1 MSEEYTFELTPDYE
15 MFYSDSSSF
24 GVYKFNTK
32 SELPHLTGNPDLFDH
47 TITYSGVLS
56 GRMQKLYLGDTYNVV
71 AKPVYNKKYSNWQ
84 YEPISIQAA
93 IPKSEEQ
100 QRAFLRSILTEKQTD
115 TLMASYP
122 NIVEDIMDGKD
133 NVDLSKLNGI
143 GETTYGIIKKK
154 IIDNYVISDILAML
168 QPLGVTIRTIKS
180 LEKWEANPVLLKK
193 QLMHNPYILTKIRG
207 FGFKKVDTLALKINP
222 ESKCSKERLEAYIV
236 YYLQEVG
243 ETYGHTWVTM
253 DTLKSN
259 VRDNVI
265 ECIDLF
271 DKYIDDD
278 QVKENPL
285 LEIGEGNKIGLKR
298 YYNVEE
304 YVFNKVTEMK
314 NIEPI
319 AVTEDNIIDGLKEA
333 EDKQGFELTK
343 EQKEVVINSFKN
355 NITIISGK
363 AGCVDCDTEFFNGTE
378 WKKISE
384 YKDGEKVLQYNE
396 DGTAELVYPINY
408 IKQKSD
414 YLWHFS
420 TKYGLDQCLSDKH
433 NCYWVSQ
440 KGKIYLTPFKEI
452 KEKQERDGKGF
463 DGRFLTAF
471 RYSGKGIELT
481 NDQIRLMIAVFA
493 DGSFYYETWSDETYT
508 RARFHIKK
516 DRKKER
522 LIELAK
528 KCGYEYSTSPSV
540 ADGYLDIYI
549 RVPFRCKHFPSEWYN
564 CTQEQLKII
573 ADEVV
578 HWDCNYNKK
587 NQFSTTCK
595 EDADF
600 IQFVFSSIG
609 IRATITEQD
618 RRGKKHFTDGKE
630 YERKTIDYVVSWT
643 NRTLV
648 GMCADSRPDHS
659 KTQIQQYKTKDGYEY
674 CFTVPS
680 HLLVLRRNKKIFI
693 TGNCGK
699 TASIRSILTI
709 YSKAGYQ
716 IGCCALSAKAAMVI
730 RESTGFPATTIHRM
744 LGCQGANKFKYNKD
758 NPLPFNVLFID
769 EGSMISADIFYLIF
783 QAIKSQTKLIICGD
797 NGQLPPIGYGNIF
810 NDLLGMGEYLNCYE
824 LTKVMRQAADSGI
837 TSDANVIRSGNNPID
852 KPELKIVTGKLKDMT
867 YMFRD
872 DRDVLNKLAIKAY
885 MGAIKT
891 YGVDDVLIG
900 VPRKKDC
907 VNSTG
912 RINEAIQ
919 ELLLPDETRMIT
931 YGTRRYKLGAKV
943 IQKVNNYEKNVFNGD
958 VGYITDISV
967 IMRDGQK
974 LNTFTVEYKSGE
986 DTKTIEYEQ
995 GEIDQIDLAYAMTI
1009 HSLQGSGYKAVIIVI
1024 DNTHFALLDN
1034 CLLYTA
1040 ITRAKK
1046 KCLLLAEPYAFK
1058 KCISEN
1064 KTAKRQTWFENFIPF

>member
-32 SELPHLTGNPDLFDH
+32 SELPHLTGNPDLFDR

-93 IPKSEEQ
+93 VPKSEEQ

-133 NVDLSKLNGI
+133 DIDFSKLNGI

-193 QLMHNPYILTKIRG
+193 QLIQNPYILTKIRG

-243 ETYGHTWVTM
+243 ESYGHTWVTI

-304 YVFNKVTEMK
+304 YIFNKVTDMK
-314 NIEPI
+314 DIEPI
-319 AVTEDNIIDGLKEA
+319 AITEDNINDGLKEA
-333 EDKQGFELTK
+333 EDKQGFELTE
-343 EQKEVVINSFKN
+343 EQRDAVINSFKN

-363 AGCVDCDTEFFNGTE
+363 AGT
-378 WKKISE
+378 
-384 YKDGEKVLQYNE
+384 
-396 DGTAELVYPINY
+396 
-408 IKQKSD
+408 
-414 YLWHFS
+414 
-420 TKYGLDQCLSDKH
+420 
-433 NCYWVSQ
+433 
-440 KGKIYLTPFKEI
+440 
-452 KEKQERDGKGF
+452 
-463 DGRFLTAF
+463 
-471 RYSGKGIELT
+471 
-481 NDQIRLMIAVFA
+481 
-493 DGSFYYETWSDETYT
+493 
-508 RARFHIKK
+508 
-516 DRKKER
+516 
-522 LIELAK
+522 
-528 KCGYEYSTSPSV
+528 
-540 ADGYLDIYI
+540 
-549 RVPFRCKHFPSEWYN
+549 
-564 CTQEQLKII
+564 
-573 ADEVV
+573 
-578 HWDCNYNKK
+578 
-587 NQFSTTCK
+587 
-595 EDADF
+595 
-600 IQFVFSSIG
+600 
-609 IRATITEQD
+609 
-618 RRGKKHFTDGKE
+618 
-630 YERKTIDYVVSWT
+630 
-643 NRTLV
+643 
-648 GMCADSRPDHS
+648 
-659 KTQIQQYKTKDGYEY
+659 
-674 CFTVPS
+674 
-680 HLLVLRRNKKIFI
+680 
-693 TGNCGK
+693 GK
-699 TASIRSILTI
+699 TSVVRSILTI
-709 YSKAGYQ
+709 YSKANYQ

-783 QAIKSQTKLIICGD
+783 QAIKPQTKLIICGD

-810 NDLLGMGEYLNCYE
+810 NDLLDMREYLNSYE

-837 TSDANVIRSGNNPID
+837 TSDANVIRAGSNPID

-872 DRDVLNKLAIKAY
+872 DREVLNKLAIKAY

-891 YGVDDVLIG
+891 YGVDDTLIG

-907 VNSTG
+907 INSTG

-958 VGYITDISV
+958 VGYITDISTT
-967 IMRDGQK
+967 MRDGQK

>member
-47 TITYSGVLS
+47 TVTYSGVLS

-115 TLMASYP
+115 TLMAVYP

-133 NVDLSKLNGI
+133 DVDLSKLNGI

-193 QLMHNPYILTKIRG
+193 QLMQNPYILTKIRG

-222 ESKCSKERLEAYIV
+222 KSKCSKERLEAYIV

-243 ETYGHTWVTM
+243 ESYGHTWVTM

-285 LEIGEGNKIGLKR
+285 LEVGEGNKIGLKR

-304 YVFNKVTEMK
+304 YIFNKVTEMK

-319 AVTEDNIIDGLKEA
+319 GVTEDNINDGLKEA
-333 EDKQGFELTK
+333 EDKQGFELTE
-343 EQKEVVINSFKN
+343 EQRDVVIKSFQN
-355 NITIISGK
+355 NVSIISGK
-363 AGCVDCDTEFFNGTE
+363 SGT
-378 WKKISE
+378 
-384 YKDGEKVLQYNE
+384 
-396 DGTAELVYPINY
+396 
-408 IKQKSD
+408 
-414 YLWHFS
+414 
-420 TKYGLDQCLSDKH
+420 
-433 NCYWVSQ
+433 
-440 KGKIYLTPFKEI
+440 
-452 KEKQERDGKGF
+452 
-463 DGRFLTAF
+463 
-471 RYSGKGIELT
+471 
-481 NDQIRLMIAVFA
+481 
-493 DGSFYYETWSDETYT
+493 
-508 RARFHIKK
+508 
-516 DRKKER
+516 
-522 LIELAK
+522 
-528 KCGYEYSTSPSV
+528 
-540 ADGYLDIYI
+540 
-549 RVPFRCKHFPSEWYN
+549 
-564 CTQEQLKII
+564 
-573 ADEVV
+573 
-578 HWDCNYNKK
+578 
-587 NQFSTTCK
+587 
-595 EDADF
+595 
-600 IQFVFSSIG
+600 
-609 IRATITEQD
+609 
-618 RRGKKHFTDGKE
+618 
-630 YERKTIDYVVSWT
+630 
-643 NRTLV
+643 
-648 GMCADSRPDHS
+648 
-659 KTQIQQYKTKDGYEY
+659 
-674 CFTVPS
+674 
-680 HLLVLRRNKKIFI
+680 
-693 TGNCGK
+693 GK
-699 TASIRSILTI
+699 TSSIRSILTI
-709 YSKAGYQ
+709 YAKAGYQ

-730 RESTGFPATTIHRM
+730 RESTGFLATTIHRM

-783 QAIKSQTKLIICGD
+783 QAIKPQTKLIICGD

-810 NDLLGMGEYLNCYE
+810 NDLLDMREYLNGYE

-837 TSDANVIRSGNNPID
+837 TSDANVIRSGSNPIN

-891 YGVDDVLIG
+891 YGVDDTLIG

-919 ELLLPDETRMIT
+919 ELLLPNETRMIT

-958 VGYITDISV
+958 VGYITDISTA
-967 IMRDGQK
+967 MRDGQK

>member
-47 TITYSGVLS
+47 TVTYSGILS

-93 IPKSEEQ
+93 VPKSEEQ
-100 QRAFLRSILTEKQTD
+100 QRAFLRSILTEKQTN
-115 TLMASYP
+115 TLMTSYP

-133 NVDLSKLNGI
+133 DVDLSKLNGI

-193 QLMHNPYILTKIRG
+193 QLIQNPYILTKIRG

-243 ETYGHTWVTM
+243 ETYGHTWVTI

-265 ECIDLF
+265 ECVDLF

-285 LEIGEGNKIGLKR
+285 LEVGEGNKIGLKR

-304 YVFNKVTEMK
+304 YIFNKVTEMK

-319 AVTEDNIIDGLKEA
+319 AVTEDNINDGLKEA
-333 EDKQGFELTK
+333 EDKQGFELTE
-343 EQKEVVINSFKN
+343 EQRDVVINALKN
-355 NITIISGK
+355 NVTIISGK
-363 AGCVDCDTEFFNGTE
+363 AG
-378 WKKISE
+378 
-384 YKDGEKVLQYNE
+384 
-396 DGTAELVYPINY
+396 
-408 IKQKSD
+408 
-414 YLWHFS
+414 
-420 TKYGLDQCLSDKH
+420 
-433 NCYWVSQ
+433 
-440 KGKIYLTPFKEI
+440 
-452 KEKQERDGKGF
+452 
-463 DGRFLTAF
+463 
-471 RYSGKGIELT
+471 SGK
-481 NDQIRLMIAVFA
+481 
-493 DGSFYYETWSDETYT
+493 S
-508 RARFHIKK
+508 
-516 DRKKER
+516 
-522 LIELAK
+522 
-528 KCGYEYSTSPSV
+528 STV
-540 ADGYLDIYI
+540 
-549 RVPFRCKHFPSEWYN
+549 
-564 CTQEQLKII
+564 
-573 ADEVV
+573 
-578 HWDCNYNKK
+578 
-587 NQFSTTCK
+587 
-595 EDADF
+595 
-600 IQFVFSSIG
+600 
-609 IRATITEQD
+609 
-618 RRGKKHFTDGKE
+618 
-630 YERKTIDYVVSWT
+630 
-643 NRTLV
+643 
-648 GMCADSRPDHS
+648 
-659 KTQIQQYKTKDGYEY
+659 
-674 CFTVPS
+674 
-680 HLLVLRRNKKIFI
+680 
-693 TGNCGK
+693 
-699 TASIRSILTI
+699 RSILTI

-730 RESTGFPATTIHRM
+730 RESTGFSATTIHRM

-810 NDLLGMGEYLNCYE
+810 NDLLDMREYLNSYE

-837 TSDANVIRSGNNPID
+837 TSDANVIRSGSNPIN

-891 YGVDDVLIG
+891 YGIDDVLIG

-907 VNSTG
+907 INSTG

-919 ELLLPDETRMIT
+919 ELLLPDETRTIV

-958 VGYITDISV
+958 IGYITDVSTTI
-967 IMRDGQK
+967 RDGQK
-974 LNTFTVEYKSGE
+974 MNTFTVEYKSGE
-986 DTKTIEYEQ
+986 GTKTIEYEQ
-995 GEIDQIDLAYAMTI
+995 GEVDQIDLAYAMTI

>member
-1 MSEEYTFELTPDYE
+1 
-15 MFYSDSSSF
+15 MF
-24 GVYKFNTK
+24 
-32 SELPHLTGNPDLFDH
+32 
-47 TITYSGVLS
+47 
-56 GRMQKLYLGDTYNVV
+56 
-71 AKPVYNKKYSNWQ
+71 
-84 YEPISIQAA
+84 
-93 IPKSEEQ
+93 
-100 QRAFLRSILTEKQTD
+100 
-115 TLMASYP
+115 
-122 NIVEDIMDGKD
+122 
-133 NVDLSKLNGI
+133 
-143 GETTYGIIKKK
+143 II
-154 IIDNYVISDILAML
+154 
-168 QPLGVTIRTIKS
+168 
-180 LEKWEANPVLLKK
+180 
-193 QLMHNPYILTKIRG
+193 
-207 FGFKKVDTLALKINP
+207 F
-222 ESKCSKERLEAYIV
+222 
-236 YYLQEVG
+236 
-243 ETYGHTWVTM
+243 

-304 YVFNKVTEMK
+304 YIFNKVTDMK
-314 NIEPI
+314 GVEPI
-319 AVTEDNIIDGLKEA
+319 AVTEDNINDGLKEA
-333 EDKQGFELTK
+333 EDKQGFSLTD
-343 EQKEVVINSFKN
+343 EQKDAVINSFKN

-363 AGCVDCDTEFFNGTE
+363 AGT
-378 WKKISE
+378 
-384 YKDGEKVLQYNE
+384 
-396 DGTAELVYPINY
+396 
-408 IKQKSD
+408 
-414 YLWHFS
+414 
-420 TKYGLDQCLSDKH
+420 
-433 NCYWVSQ
+433 
-440 KGKIYLTPFKEI
+440 
-452 KEKQERDGKGF
+452 
-463 DGRFLTAF
+463 
-471 RYSGKGIELT
+471 
-481 NDQIRLMIAVFA
+481 
-493 DGSFYYETWSDETYT
+493 
-508 RARFHIKK
+508 
-516 DRKKER
+516 
-522 LIELAK
+522 
-528 KCGYEYSTSPSV
+528 
-540 ADGYLDIYI
+540 
-549 RVPFRCKHFPSEWYN
+549 
-564 CTQEQLKII
+564 
-573 ADEVV
+573 
-578 HWDCNYNKK
+578 
-587 NQFSTTCK
+587 
-595 EDADF
+595 
-600 IQFVFSSIG
+600 
-609 IRATITEQD
+609 
-618 RRGKKHFTDGKE
+618 
-630 YERKTIDYVVSWT
+630 
-643 NRTLV
+643 
-648 GMCADSRPDHS
+648 
-659 KTQIQQYKTKDGYEY
+659 
-674 CFTVPS
+674 
-680 HLLVLRRNKKIFI
+680 
-693 TGNCGK
+693 GK
-699 TASIRSILTI
+699 TSVVRSILTI
-709 YSKAGYQ
+709 YSKANYQ

-837 TSDANVIRSGNNPID
+837 TSDANVIRSGNNPIN

-891 YGVDDVLIG
+891 YGVDDTLIG

-919 ELLLPDETRMIT
+919 ELLLPNETRMIT

-967 IMRDGQK
+967 TMRDSQK

-986 DTKTIEYEQ
+986 DIKTIEYEQ

>member
-47 TITYSGVLS
+47 TVTYSGVLS

-93 IPKSEEQ
+93 VPKSEEQ

-115 TLMASYP
+115 TLMAAYP

-133 NVDLSKLNGI
+133 DVDLSKLNGI

-193 QLMHNPYILTKIRG
+193 QLIQNPYILTKIRG

-298 YYNVEE
+298 YYNVEQ
-304 YVFNKVTEMK
+304 YIFNKVTEMK

-319 AVTEDNIIDGLKEA
+319 AVTEDNINDGLKEA
-333 EDKQGFELTK
+333 EDKQGFELTE
-343 EQKEVVINSFKN
+343 EQREVVINSFKN

-363 AGCVDCDTEFFNGTE
+363 AG
-378 WKKISE
+378 
-384 YKDGEKVLQYNE
+384 
-396 DGTAELVYPINY
+396 
-408 IKQKSD
+408 
-414 YLWHFS
+414 
-420 TKYGLDQCLSDKH
+420 
-433 NCYWVSQ
+433 
-440 KGKIYLTPFKEI
+440 
-452 KEKQERDGKGF
+452 
-463 DGRFLTAF
+463 
-471 RYSGKGIELT
+471 
-481 NDQIRLMIAVFA
+481 
-493 DGSFYYETWSDETYT
+493 
-508 RARFHIKK
+508 
-516 DRKKER
+516 
-522 LIELAK
+522 
-528 KCGYEYSTSPSV
+528 
-540 ADGYLDIYI
+540 
-549 RVPFRCKHFPSEWYN
+549 
-564 CTQEQLKII
+564 
-573 ADEVV
+573 
-578 HWDCNYNKK
+578 
-587 NQFSTTCK
+587 
-595 EDADF
+595 
-600 IQFVFSSIG
+600 
-609 IRATITEQD
+609 
-618 RRGKKHFTDGKE
+618 
-630 YERKTIDYVVSWT
+630 
-643 NRTLV
+643 
-648 GMCADSRPDHS
+648 
-659 KTQIQQYKTKDGYEY
+659 
-674 CFTVPS
+674 
-680 HLLVLRRNKKIFI
+680 
-693 TGNCGK
+693 CGK

-837 TSDANVIRSGNNPID
+837 TSDANVIRSGNNPIG

-907 VNSTG
+907 INSTG

-967 IMRDGQK
+967 TMRDGQK

-995 GEIDQIDLAYAMTI
+995 GEVDQIDLAYAMTI

>member
-32 SELPHLTGNPDLFDH
+32 SELPHLTGNPDLFDR

-93 IPKSEEQ
+93 VPKSEEQ

-115 TLMASYP
+115 TLMSAYP

-180 LEKWEANPVLLKK
+180 LEKWESNPVLLKK
-193 QLMHNPYILTKIRG
+193 QLIQNPYILTRIKG
-207 FGFKKVDTLALKINP
+207 FGFKKVDVLALKINP
-222 ESKCSKERLEAYIV
+222 ESKCSNERLEAYIV

-243 ETYGHTWVTM
+243 ETYGHTWVTI

-304 YVFNKVTEMK
+304 YIFNKVTDMK

-319 AVTEDNIIDGLKEA
+319 AITENDINDGLKEA
-333 EDKQGFELTK
+333 EDKQGFSLTD
-343 EQKEVVINSFKN
+343 EQKDAVINSFKN

-363 AGCVDCDTEFFNGTE
+363 AGT
-378 WKKISE
+378 
-384 YKDGEKVLQYNE
+384 
-396 DGTAELVYPINY
+396 
-408 IKQKSD
+408 
-414 YLWHFS
+414 
-420 TKYGLDQCLSDKH
+420 
-433 NCYWVSQ
+433 
-440 KGKIYLTPFKEI
+440 
-452 KEKQERDGKGF
+452 
-463 DGRFLTAF
+463 
-471 RYSGKGIELT
+471 
-481 NDQIRLMIAVFA
+481 
-493 DGSFYYETWSDETYT
+493 
-508 RARFHIKK
+508 
-516 DRKKER
+516 
-522 LIELAK
+522 
-528 KCGYEYSTSPSV
+528 
-540 ADGYLDIYI
+540 
-549 RVPFRCKHFPSEWYN
+549 
-564 CTQEQLKII
+564 
-573 ADEVV
+573 
-578 HWDCNYNKK
+578 
-587 NQFSTTCK
+587 
-595 EDADF
+595 
-600 IQFVFSSIG
+600 
-609 IRATITEQD
+609 
-618 RRGKKHFTDGKE
+618 
-630 YERKTIDYVVSWT
+630 
-643 NRTLV
+643 
-648 GMCADSRPDHS
+648 
-659 KTQIQQYKTKDGYEY
+659 
-674 CFTVPS
+674 
-680 HLLVLRRNKKIFI
+680 
-693 TGNCGK
+693 GK
-699 TASIRSILTI
+699 TSVVRSILTI
-709 YSKAGYQ
+709 YSKANYQ
-716 IGCCALSAKAAMVI
+716 ISCCALSAKAAMVI
-730 RESTGFPATTIHRM
+730 RESTGFSATTIHRM

-810 NDLLGMGEYLNCYE
+810 NDLLGMGEYLNGYE

-891 YGVDDVLIG
+891 YGVDDTLIG

-958 VGYITDISV
+958 VGYITDISTT
-967 IMRDGQK
+967 MRDGQK

>member
-1 MSEEYTFELTPDYE
+1 MSEEYIFQIIPTFE
-15 MFYSDSSSF
+15 MFYSSDSSF
-24 GVYKFNTK
+24 GVYRFTTTT
-32 SELPHLTGNPDLFDH
+32 ELPHLERIEDIFTQKV
-47 TITYSGVLS
+47 TYNGVLS

-93 IPKSEEQ
+93 VPKSEEQ

-115 TLMASYP
+115 TLMAAYP

-133 NVDLSKLNGI
+133 DVDLSKLNGI

-193 QLMHNPYILTKIRG
+193 QLIQNPYILTKIRG

-243 ETYGHTWVTM
+243 ESYGHTWVTI

-285 LEIGEGNKIGLKR
+285 FEIGEGNKIGLKR

-304 YVFNKVTEMK
+304 YIFNKVTDMK
-314 NIEPI
+314 DVEPI
-319 AVTEDNIIDGLKEA
+319 TVTEDNINDGLKEA
-333 EDKQGFELTK
+333 EDKQGFELTE
-343 EQKEVVINSFKN
+343 EQRDAVINSFKN

-363 AGCVDCDTEFFNGTE
+363 AGT
-378 WKKISE
+378 
-384 YKDGEKVLQYNE
+384 
-396 DGTAELVYPINY
+396 
-408 IKQKSD
+408 
-414 YLWHFS
+414 
-420 TKYGLDQCLSDKH
+420 
-433 NCYWVSQ
+433 
-440 KGKIYLTPFKEI
+440 
-452 KEKQERDGKGF
+452 
-463 DGRFLTAF
+463 
-471 RYSGKGIELT
+471 
-481 NDQIRLMIAVFA
+481 
-493 DGSFYYETWSDETYT
+493 
-508 RARFHIKK
+508 
-516 DRKKER
+516 
-522 LIELAK
+522 
-528 KCGYEYSTSPSV
+528 
-540 ADGYLDIYI
+540 
-549 RVPFRCKHFPSEWYN
+549 
-564 CTQEQLKII
+564 
-573 ADEVV
+573 
-578 HWDCNYNKK
+578 
-587 NQFSTTCK
+587 
-595 EDADF
+595 
-600 IQFVFSSIG
+600 
-609 IRATITEQD
+609 
-618 RRGKKHFTDGKE
+618 
-630 YERKTIDYVVSWT
+630 
-643 NRTLV
+643 
-648 GMCADSRPDHS
+648 
-659 KTQIQQYKTKDGYEY
+659 
-674 CFTVPS
+674 
-680 HLLVLRRNKKIFI
+680 
-693 TGNCGK
+693 GK
-699 TASIRSILTI
+699 TSVVRSILTI
-709 YSKAGYQ
+709 YSKANYQ

-730 RESTGFPATTIHRM
+730 RESTGFSATTIHRM
-744 LGCQGANKFKYNKD
+744 LGCQGASKFKYNKD

-783 QAIKSQTKLIICGD
+783 QAIKPQTKLIICGD

-810 NDLLGMGEYLNCYE
+810 NDLLDMREYLNSYE

-967 IMRDGQK
+967 TMRDGQK

-1058 KCISEN
+1058 KCITTN
-1064 KTAKRQTWFENFIPF
+1064 KTATRQTWLSNFIPF

>member
-32 SELPHLTGNPDLFDH
+32 SELPHLTGNPDLFDR

-93 IPKSEEQ
+93 VPKSEEQ

-133 NVDLSKLNGI
+133 DINFSKLNGI

-193 QLMHNPYILTKIRG
+193 QLIQNPYILTKIRG

-243 ETYGHTWVTM
+243 ESYGHTWVTI

-304 YVFNKVTEMK
+304 YIFNKVTEMK
-314 NIEPI
+314 NIQPI
-319 AVTEDNIIDGLKEA
+319 DVTEDNINDGLKEA
-333 EDKQGFELTK
+333 EDKQGFELTE
-343 EQKEVVINSFKN
+343 EQRDVVINALKN
-355 NITIISGK
+355 NVTIISGK
-363 AGCVDCDTEFFNGTE
+363 AG
-378 WKKISE
+378 
-384 YKDGEKVLQYNE
+384 
-396 DGTAELVYPINY
+396 
-408 IKQKSD
+408 
-414 YLWHFS
+414 
-420 TKYGLDQCLSDKH
+420 
-433 NCYWVSQ
+433 
-440 KGKIYLTPFKEI
+440 
-452 KEKQERDGKGF
+452 
-463 DGRFLTAF
+463 
-471 RYSGKGIELT
+471 SGK
-481 NDQIRLMIAVFA
+481 
-493 DGSFYYETWSDETYT
+493 S
-508 RARFHIKK
+508 
-516 DRKKER
+516 
-522 LIELAK
+522 
-528 KCGYEYSTSPSV
+528 STV
-540 ADGYLDIYI
+540 
-549 RVPFRCKHFPSEWYN
+549 
-564 CTQEQLKII
+564 
-573 ADEVV
+573 
-578 HWDCNYNKK
+578 
-587 NQFSTTCK
+587 
-595 EDADF
+595 
-600 IQFVFSSIG
+600 
-609 IRATITEQD
+609 
-618 RRGKKHFTDGKE
+618 
-630 YERKTIDYVVSWT
+630 
-643 NRTLV
+643 
-648 GMCADSRPDHS
+648 
-659 KTQIQQYKTKDGYEY
+659 
-674 CFTVPS
+674 
-680 HLLVLRRNKKIFI
+680 
-693 TGNCGK
+693 
-699 TASIRSILTI
+699 RSILTI

-744 LGCQGANKFKYNKD
+744 LGCQGANKFKYSKD

-783 QAIKSQTKLIICGD
+783 QAIKPQTKLIICGD

-810 NDLLGMGEYLNCYE
+810 NDLLDMREYLNSYE

-837 TSDANVIRSGNNPID
+837 TSDANVIRAGSNPID

-872 DRDVLNKLAIKAY
+872 DREVLNKLAIKAY

-891 YGVDDVLIG
+891 YGVDDTLIG

-907 VNSTG
+907 INSTG

-958 VGYITDISV
+958 VGYITDISTT
-967 IMRDGQK
+967 MRDGQK

>member
-32 SELPHLTGNPDLFDH
+32 SELPHLTGNPDLFDR

-93 IPKSEEQ
+93 VPKSEEQ

-133 NVDLSKLNGI
+133 DIDFSKLNGI

-193 QLMHNPYILTKIRG
+193 QLIQNPYILTKIRG

-243 ETYGHTWVTM
+243 ESYGHTWVTI

-304 YVFNKVTEMK
+304 YIFNKVTEMK
-314 NIEPI
+314 NIQPI
-319 AVTEDNIIDGLKEA
+319 DVTEDNINDGLKEA
-333 EDKQGFELTK
+333 EDKQGFELTE
-343 EQKEVVINSFKN
+343 EQRDVVINALKN
-355 NITIISGK
+355 NVTIISGK
-363 AGCVDCDTEFFNGTE
+363 AG
-378 WKKISE
+378 
-384 YKDGEKVLQYNE
+384 
-396 DGTAELVYPINY
+396 
-408 IKQKSD
+408 
-414 YLWHFS
+414 
-420 TKYGLDQCLSDKH
+420 
-433 NCYWVSQ
+433 
-440 KGKIYLTPFKEI
+440 
-452 KEKQERDGKGF
+452 
-463 DGRFLTAF
+463 
-471 RYSGKGIELT
+471 SGK
-481 NDQIRLMIAVFA
+481 
-493 DGSFYYETWSDETYT
+493 S
-508 RARFHIKK
+508 
-516 DRKKER
+516 
-522 LIELAK
+522 
-528 KCGYEYSTSPSV
+528 STV
-540 ADGYLDIYI
+540 
-549 RVPFRCKHFPSEWYN
+549 
-564 CTQEQLKII
+564 
-573 ADEVV
+573 
-578 HWDCNYNKK
+578 
-587 NQFSTTCK
+587 
-595 EDADF
+595 
-600 IQFVFSSIG
+600 
-609 IRATITEQD
+609 
-618 RRGKKHFTDGKE
+618 
-630 YERKTIDYVVSWT
+630 
-643 NRTLV
+643 
-648 GMCADSRPDHS
+648 
-659 KTQIQQYKTKDGYEY
+659 
-674 CFTVPS
+674 
-680 HLLVLRRNKKIFI
+680 
-693 TGNCGK
+693 
-699 TASIRSILTI
+699 RSILTI

-744 LGCQGANKFKYNKD
+744 LGCQGANKFKYSKD

-783 QAIKSQTKLIICGD
+783 QAIKPQTKLIICGD

-810 NDLLGMGEYLNCYE
+810 NDLLDMREYLNSYE

-837 TSDANVIRSGNNPID
+837 TSDANVIRAGSNPID

-872 DRDVLNKLAIKAY
+872 DREVLNKLAIKAY

-891 YGVDDVLIG
+891 YGVDDTLIG

-907 VNSTG
+907 INSTG

-958 VGYITDISV
+958 VGYIIDISTT
-967 IMRDGQK
+967 MRDGQK

>member
-32 SELPHLTGNPDLFDH
+32 SELPHLTGNPDLFNR

-93 IPKSEEQ
+93 VSKSEEQ

-115 TLMASYP
+115 TLMSAYP

-180 LEKWEANPVLLKK
+180 LEKWESNPVLLKK
-193 QLMHNPYILTKIRG
+193 QLIQNPYILTRIKG
-207 FGFKKVDTLALKINP
+207 FGFKKVDVLALKINP
-222 ESKCSKERLEAYIV
+222 ESKCSNERLEAYIV

-243 ETYGHTWVTM
+243 ETYGHTWVTI
-253 DTLKSN
+253 DILKSN

-304 YVFNKVTEMK
+304 YIFNKVTEMK
-314 NIEPI
+314 DVKPI
-319 AVTEDNIIDGLKEA
+319 AITESDINDGLKEA
-333 EDKQGFELTK
+333 EDKQGFSLTD
-343 EQKEVVINSFKN
+343 EQKDAVINSFKN

-363 AGCVDCDTEFFNGTE
+363 AGT
-378 WKKISE
+378 
-384 YKDGEKVLQYNE
+384 
-396 DGTAELVYPINY
+396 
-408 IKQKSD
+408 
-414 YLWHFS
+414 
-420 TKYGLDQCLSDKH
+420 
-433 NCYWVSQ
+433 
-440 KGKIYLTPFKEI
+440 
-452 KEKQERDGKGF
+452 
-463 DGRFLTAF
+463 
-471 RYSGKGIELT
+471 
-481 NDQIRLMIAVFA
+481 
-493 DGSFYYETWSDETYT
+493 
-508 RARFHIKK
+508 
-516 DRKKER
+516 
-522 LIELAK
+522 
-528 KCGYEYSTSPSV
+528 
-540 ADGYLDIYI
+540 
-549 RVPFRCKHFPSEWYN
+549 
-564 CTQEQLKII
+564 
-573 ADEVV
+573 
-578 HWDCNYNKK
+578 
-587 NQFSTTCK
+587 
-595 EDADF
+595 
-600 IQFVFSSIG
+600 
-609 IRATITEQD
+609 
-618 RRGKKHFTDGKE
+618 
-630 YERKTIDYVVSWT
+630 
-643 NRTLV
+643 
-648 GMCADSRPDHS
+648 
-659 KTQIQQYKTKDGYEY
+659 
-674 CFTVPS
+674 
-680 HLLVLRRNKKIFI
+680 
-693 TGNCGK
+693 GK
-699 TASIRSILTI
+699 TSVVRSILTI
-709 YSKAGYQ
+709 YSKANYQ

-837 TSDANVIRSGNNPID
+837 TSDANVIRSGNNPIN

-891 YGVDDVLIG
+891 YGVDDTLIG

-919 ELLLPDETRMIT
+919 ELLLPNETRMIT

-958 VGYITDISV
+958 VGYITDISTTV
-967 IMRDGQK
+967 RDGQK

>member
-32 SELPHLTGNPDLFDH
+32 SELPHLTGNPDLFDR

-115 TLMASYP
+115 TLMAAYP

-133 NVDLSKLNGI
+133 DVDLSKLNGI

-193 QLMHNPYILTKIRG
+193 QLIQNPYILTKIRG

-243 ETYGHTWVTM
+243 ESYGHTWVTI

-304 YVFNKVTEMK
+304 YIFNKVTDMK
-314 NIEPI
+314 GIEPI
-319 AVTEDNIIDGLKEA
+319 TVTENNINDGLKEA
-333 EDKQGFELTK
+333 EDKQGFELTE
-343 EQKEVVINSFKN
+343 EQRDVVINSFKN

-363 AGCVDCDTEFFNGTE
+363 AG
-378 WKKISE
+378 
-384 YKDGEKVLQYNE
+384 
-396 DGTAELVYPINY
+396 
-408 IKQKSD
+408 
-414 YLWHFS
+414 
-420 TKYGLDQCLSDKH
+420 
-433 NCYWVSQ
+433 
-440 KGKIYLTPFKEI
+440 
-452 KEKQERDGKGF
+452 
-463 DGRFLTAF
+463 
-471 RYSGKGIELT
+471 
-481 NDQIRLMIAVFA
+481 
-493 DGSFYYETWSDETYT
+493 
-508 RARFHIKK
+508 
-516 DRKKER
+516 
-522 LIELAK
+522 
-528 KCGYEYSTSPSV
+528 
-540 ADGYLDIYI
+540 
-549 RVPFRCKHFPSEWYN
+549 
-564 CTQEQLKII
+564 
-573 ADEVV
+573 
-578 HWDCNYNKK
+578 
-587 NQFSTTCK
+587 
-595 EDADF
+595 
-600 IQFVFSSIG
+600 
-609 IRATITEQD
+609 
-618 RRGKKHFTDGKE
+618 
-630 YERKTIDYVVSWT
+630 
-643 NRTLV
+643 
-648 GMCADSRPDHS
+648 
-659 KTQIQQYKTKDGYEY
+659 
-674 CFTVPS
+674 
-680 HLLVLRRNKKIFI
+680 
-693 TGNCGK
+693 CGK

-783 QAIKSQTKLIICGD
+783 QAIKPQTKLIICGD

-810 NDLLGMGEYLNCYE
+810 NDLLDMREYLNSYE

-837 TSDANVIRSGNNPID
+837 TSDANVIRSGSNPID

-891 YGVDDVLIG
+891 YGVDDTLIG

-958 VGYITDISV
+958 VGYITDISAT
-967 IMRDGQK
+967 MRDGQK

>member
-47 TITYSGVLS
+47 TVTYSGVLS

-93 IPKSEEQ
+93 VPKSEEQ

-115 TLMASYP
+115 TLMAAYP

-133 NVDLSKLNGI
+133 DVDLSKLNGI

-193 QLMHNPYILTKIRG
+193 QLMQNPYILTKIRG

-243 ETYGHTWVTM
+243 ESYGHTWVTI

-363 AGCVDCDTEFFNGTE
+363 AG
-378 WKKISE
+378 
-384 YKDGEKVLQYNE
+384 
-396 DGTAELVYPINY
+396 
-408 IKQKSD
+408 
-414 YLWHFS
+414 
-420 TKYGLDQCLSDKH
+420 
-433 NCYWVSQ
+433 
-440 KGKIYLTPFKEI
+440 
-452 KEKQERDGKGF
+452 
-463 DGRFLTAF
+463 
-471 RYSGKGIELT
+471 
-481 NDQIRLMIAVFA
+481 
-493 DGSFYYETWSDETYT
+493 
-508 RARFHIKK
+508 
-516 DRKKER
+516 
-522 LIELAK
+522 
-528 KCGYEYSTSPSV
+528 
-540 ADGYLDIYI
+540 
-549 RVPFRCKHFPSEWYN
+549 
-564 CTQEQLKII
+564 
-573 ADEVV
+573 
-578 HWDCNYNKK
+578 
-587 NQFSTTCK
+587 
-595 EDADF
+595 
-600 IQFVFSSIG
+600 
-609 IRATITEQD
+609 
-618 RRGKKHFTDGKE
+618 
-630 YERKTIDYVVSWT
+630 
-643 NRTLV
+643 
-648 GMCADSRPDHS
+648 
-659 KTQIQQYKTKDGYEY
+659 
-674 CFTVPS
+674 
-680 HLLVLRRNKKIFI
+680 
-693 TGNCGK
+693 CGK

-837 TSDANVIRSGNNPID
+837 TSDANVIRSGSNPIN

-958 VGYITDISV
+958 VGYITDISTT
-967 IMRDGQK
+967 MRDGQK
-974 LNTFTVEYKSGE
+974 MNTFTVEYKSGE

>member
-47 TITYSGVLS
+47 TVTYSGVLS

-93 IPKSEEQ
+93 VPKSEEQ

-122 NIVEDIMDGKD
+122 NIVEEIMDGKD
-133 NVDLSKLNGI
+133 DVDLSKLNGI

-193 QLMHNPYILTKIRG
+193 QLIQNPYILTKIRG

-243 ETYGHTWVTM
+243 ETYGHTWVTI

-265 ECIDLF
+265 ECVDLF

-285 LEIGEGNKIGLKR
+285 LEVGEGNKIGLKR

-304 YVFNKVTEMK
+304 YIFNKVTEMK

-319 AVTEDNIIDGLKEA
+319 AVTEDNINDGLKEA
-333 EDKQGFELTK
+333 EDKQGFTLTE
-343 EQKEVVINSFKN
+343 EQREIVINSFKN

-363 AGCVDCDTEFFNGTE
+363 AG
-378 WKKISE
+378 
-384 YKDGEKVLQYNE
+384 
-396 DGTAELVYPINY
+396 
-408 IKQKSD
+408 
-414 YLWHFS
+414 
-420 TKYGLDQCLSDKH
+420 
-433 NCYWVSQ
+433 
-440 KGKIYLTPFKEI
+440 
-452 KEKQERDGKGF
+452 
-463 DGRFLTAF
+463 
-471 RYSGKGIELT
+471 
-481 NDQIRLMIAVFA
+481 
-493 DGSFYYETWSDETYT
+493 
-508 RARFHIKK
+508 
-516 DRKKER
+516 
-522 LIELAK
+522 
-528 KCGYEYSTSPSV
+528 
-540 ADGYLDIYI
+540 
-549 RVPFRCKHFPSEWYN
+549 
-564 CTQEQLKII
+564 
-573 ADEVV
+573 
-578 HWDCNYNKK
+578 
-587 NQFSTTCK
+587 
-595 EDADF
+595 
-600 IQFVFSSIG
+600 
-609 IRATITEQD
+609 
-618 RRGKKHFTDGKE
+618 
-630 YERKTIDYVVSWT
+630 
-643 NRTLV
+643 
-648 GMCADSRPDHS
+648 
-659 KTQIQQYKTKDGYEY
+659 
-674 CFTVPS
+674 
-680 HLLVLRRNKKIFI
+680 
-693 TGNCGK
+693 CGK

-730 RESTGFPATTIHRM
+730 RESTGFTATTIHRM
-744 LGCQGANKFKYNKD
+744 LGCQGTNKFRYNKD
-758 NPLPFNVLFID
+758 NPLPFNLLFID
-769 EGSMISADIFYLIF
+769 EGSMISADIFYLVF
-783 QAIKSQTKLIICGD
+783 QAIKAQTKLIICGD

-837 TSDANVIRSGNNPID
+837 TSDANVIRSGSNPID

-891 YGVDDVLIG
+891 YGVDDTLIG

-907 VNSTG
+907 INSTG

-919 ELLLPDETRMIT
+919 ELLLPDETRMIV

-958 VGYITDISV
+958 IGYITDVSTTI
-967 IMRDGQK
+967 RDGQK
-974 LNTFTVEYKSGE
+974 MNTFTVEYKSGE
-986 DTKTIEYEQ
+986 GTKTIEYEQ
-995 GEIDQIDLAYAMTI
+995 GEVDQIDLAYAMTI

-1046 KCLLLAEPYAFK
+1046 KCLVLAEPYAFK

>member
-47 TITYSGVLS
+47 TVTYSGVLS

-115 TLMASYP
+115 TLMAAYP

-133 NVDLSKLNGI
+133 DVDLSKLNGI

-193 QLMHNPYILTKIRG
+193 QLMQNPYILTKIRG

-243 ETYGHTWVTM
+243 ESYGHTWVTI

-304 YVFNKVTEMK
+304 YIFNKVTEMK
-314 NIEPI
+314 DIEPI
-319 AVTEDNIIDGLKEA
+319 TITEDNINDGLKEA
-333 EDKQGFELTK
+333 EDKQGFELTE
-343 EQKEVVINSFKN
+343 EQRDAVINSFKN

-363 AGCVDCDTEFFNGTE
+363 AGT
-378 WKKISE
+378 
-384 YKDGEKVLQYNE
+384 
-396 DGTAELVYPINY
+396 
-408 IKQKSD
+408 
-414 YLWHFS
+414 
-420 TKYGLDQCLSDKH
+420 
-433 NCYWVSQ
+433 
-440 KGKIYLTPFKEI
+440 
-452 KEKQERDGKGF
+452 
-463 DGRFLTAF
+463 
-471 RYSGKGIELT
+471 
-481 NDQIRLMIAVFA
+481 
-493 DGSFYYETWSDETYT
+493 
-508 RARFHIKK
+508 
-516 DRKKER
+516 
-522 LIELAK
+522 
-528 KCGYEYSTSPSV
+528 
-540 ADGYLDIYI
+540 
-549 RVPFRCKHFPSEWYN
+549 
-564 CTQEQLKII
+564 
-573 ADEVV
+573 
-578 HWDCNYNKK
+578 
-587 NQFSTTCK
+587 
-595 EDADF
+595 
-600 IQFVFSSIG
+600 
-609 IRATITEQD
+609 
-618 RRGKKHFTDGKE
+618 
-630 YERKTIDYVVSWT
+630 
-643 NRTLV
+643 
-648 GMCADSRPDHS
+648 
-659 KTQIQQYKTKDGYEY
+659 
-674 CFTVPS
+674 
-680 HLLVLRRNKKIFI
+680 
-693 TGNCGK
+693 GK
-699 TASIRSILTI
+699 TSVVRSILTI
-709 YSKAGYQ
+709 YLKANYQ

-730 RESTGFPATTIHRM
+730 RESTGFSATTIHRM
-744 LGCQGANKFKYNKD
+744 LGCQGANNFKYNKD

-810 NDLLGMGEYLNCYE
+810 NDLLDMREYLNSYE

-907 VNSTG
+907 INSTG

-958 VGYITDISV
+958 VGYITDISTT
-967 IMRDGQK
+967 MRDGQK
-974 LNTFTVEYKSGE
+974 MNTFTVEYKSGE

>member
-32 SELPHLTGNPDLFDH
+32 SELPHLTGNPDLFDR

-115 TLMASYP
+115 TLMAAYP

-133 NVDLSKLNGI
+133 DIDLSKLNGI

-193 QLMHNPYILTKIRG
+193 QLIQNPYILTKIRG

-243 ETYGHTWVTM
+243 ETYGHTWITI

-304 YVFNKVTEMK
+304 YIFNKVTEMK

-319 AVTEDNIIDGLKEA
+319 TVTEDNINDGLKEA
-333 EDKQGFELTK
+333 EDKQGFELTE
-343 EQKEVVINSFKN
+343 EQRDVVINALKN
-355 NITIISGK
+355 NVTIISGK
-363 AGCVDCDTEFFNGTE
+363 AG
-378 WKKISE
+378 
-384 YKDGEKVLQYNE
+384 
-396 DGTAELVYPINY
+396 
-408 IKQKSD
+408 
-414 YLWHFS
+414 
-420 TKYGLDQCLSDKH
+420 
-433 NCYWVSQ
+433 
-440 KGKIYLTPFKEI
+440 
-452 KEKQERDGKGF
+452 
-463 DGRFLTAF
+463 
-471 RYSGKGIELT
+471 SGK
-481 NDQIRLMIAVFA
+481 
-493 DGSFYYETWSDETYT
+493 S
-508 RARFHIKK
+508 
-516 DRKKER
+516 
-522 LIELAK
+522 
-528 KCGYEYSTSPSV
+528 STV
-540 ADGYLDIYI
+540 
-549 RVPFRCKHFPSEWYN
+549 
-564 CTQEQLKII
+564 
-573 ADEVV
+573 
-578 HWDCNYNKK
+578 
-587 NQFSTTCK
+587 
-595 EDADF
+595 
-600 IQFVFSSIG
+600 
-609 IRATITEQD
+609 
-618 RRGKKHFTDGKE
+618 
-630 YERKTIDYVVSWT
+630 
-643 NRTLV
+643 
-648 GMCADSRPDHS
+648 
-659 KTQIQQYKTKDGYEY
+659 
-674 CFTVPS
+674 
-680 HLLVLRRNKKIFI
+680 
-693 TGNCGK
+693 
-699 TASIRSILTI
+699 RSILTI

-783 QAIKSQTKLIICGD
+783 QAIKQQTKLIICGD

-810 NDLLGMGEYLNCYE
+810 NDLLDMREYLNSYE

-837 TSDANVIRSGNNPID
+837 TSDANVIRAGGNPID

-907 VNSTG
+907 INSTG
-912 RINEAIQ
+912 HINEAIQ

-958 VGYITDISV
+958 VGYITNIST
-967 IMRDGQK
+967 ITRDGQK

>member
-32 SELPHLTGNPDLFDH
+32 SELPHLTGNPDLFDR

-93 IPKSEEQ
+93 VPKSEEQ

-133 NVDLSKLNGI
+133 DIDFSKLNGI

-193 QLMHNPYILTKIRG
+193 QLIQNPYILTKIRG

-243 ETYGHTWVTM
+243 ESYGHTWVTI

-304 YVFNKVTEMK
+304 YIFNKVTEMK
-314 NIEPI
+314 NIQPI
-319 AVTEDNIIDGLKEA
+319 DVTEDNINDGLKEA
-333 EDKQGFELTK
+333 EDKQGFELTE
-343 EQKEVVINSFKN
+343 EQRDVVINALKN
-355 NITIISGK
+355 NVTIISGK
-363 AGCVDCDTEFFNGTE
+363 AG
-378 WKKISE
+378 
-384 YKDGEKVLQYNE
+384 
-396 DGTAELVYPINY
+396 
-408 IKQKSD
+408 
-414 YLWHFS
+414 
-420 TKYGLDQCLSDKH
+420 
-433 NCYWVSQ
+433 
-440 KGKIYLTPFKEI
+440 
-452 KEKQERDGKGF
+452 
-463 DGRFLTAF
+463 
-471 RYSGKGIELT
+471 SGK
-481 NDQIRLMIAVFA
+481 
-493 DGSFYYETWSDETYT
+493 S
-508 RARFHIKK
+508 
-516 DRKKER
+516 
-522 LIELAK
+522 
-528 KCGYEYSTSPSV
+528 STV
-540 ADGYLDIYI
+540 
-549 RVPFRCKHFPSEWYN
+549 
-564 CTQEQLKII
+564 
-573 ADEVV
+573 
-578 HWDCNYNKK
+578 
-587 NQFSTTCK
+587 
-595 EDADF
+595 
-600 IQFVFSSIG
+600 
-609 IRATITEQD
+609 
-618 RRGKKHFTDGKE
+618 
-630 YERKTIDYVVSWT
+630 
-643 NRTLV
+643 
-648 GMCADSRPDHS
+648 
-659 KTQIQQYKTKDGYEY
+659 
-674 CFTVPS
+674 
-680 HLLVLRRNKKIFI
+680 
-693 TGNCGK
+693 
-699 TASIRSILTI
+699 RSILTI

-744 LGCQGANKFKYNKD
+744 LGCQGANKFKYSKD

-783 QAIKSQTKLIICGD
+783 QAIKPQTKLIICGD

-810 NDLLGMGEYLNCYE
+810 NDLLDMREYLNSYE

-837 TSDANVIRSGNNPID
+837 TSDANVIRAGSNPID

-872 DRDVLNKLAIKAY
+872 DREVLNKLAIKAY

-907 VNSTG
+907 INSTG
-912 RINEAIQ
+912 HINEAIQ

-958 VGYITDISV
+958 VGYITNISAT
-967 IMRDGQK
+967 MRDGQK

>member
-1 MSEEYTFELTPDYE
+1 M
-15 MFYSDSSSF
+15 
-24 GVYKFNTK
+24 
-32 SELPHLTGNPDLFDH
+32 PHLTGNPDLFDR

-133 NVDLSKLNGI
+133 DIDLSKLNGI

-193 QLMHNPYILTKIRG
+193 QLMQNPYILTKIRG

-243 ETYGHTWVTM
+243 ESYGHTWVTI

-304 YVFNKVTEMK
+304 YIFNKVMDMK
-314 NIEPI
+314 DIEPI
-319 AVTEDNIIDGLKEA
+319 AVTEDNINDGLKEA
-333 EDKQGFELTK
+333 EDKQGFELTE
-343 EQKEVVINSFKN
+343 EQRDVVIKSFQN
-355 NITIISGK
+355 NVSIISGK
-363 AGCVDCDTEFFNGTE
+363 SGT
-378 WKKISE
+378 
-384 YKDGEKVLQYNE
+384 
-396 DGTAELVYPINY
+396 
-408 IKQKSD
+408 
-414 YLWHFS
+414 
-420 TKYGLDQCLSDKH
+420 
-433 NCYWVSQ
+433 
-440 KGKIYLTPFKEI
+440 
-452 KEKQERDGKGF
+452 
-463 DGRFLTAF
+463 
-471 RYSGKGIELT
+471 
-481 NDQIRLMIAVFA
+481 
-493 DGSFYYETWSDETYT
+493 
-508 RARFHIKK
+508 
-516 DRKKER
+516 
-522 LIELAK
+522 
-528 KCGYEYSTSPSV
+528 
-540 ADGYLDIYI
+540 
-549 RVPFRCKHFPSEWYN
+549 
-564 CTQEQLKII
+564 
-573 ADEVV
+573 
-578 HWDCNYNKK
+578 
-587 NQFSTTCK
+587 
-595 EDADF
+595 
-600 IQFVFSSIG
+600 
-609 IRATITEQD
+609 
-618 RRGKKHFTDGKE
+618 
-630 YERKTIDYVVSWT
+630 
-643 NRTLV
+643 
-648 GMCADSRPDHS
+648 
-659 KTQIQQYKTKDGYEY
+659 
-674 CFTVPS
+674 
-680 HLLVLRRNKKIFI
+680 
-693 TGNCGK
+693 GK
-699 TASIRSILTI
+699 TSSIRSILAI

-783 QAIKSQTKLIICGD
+783 QAIKPQTKLIICGD

-810 NDLLGMGEYLNCYE
+810 NDLLDMREYLNSYE

-837 TSDANVIRSGNNPID
+837 TSDANVIRSGSNPID

-891 YGVDDVLIG
+891 YGVDDTLIG

-958 VGYITDISV
+958 VGYITDISTT
-967 IMRDGQK
+967 MRDGQNM
-974 LNTFTVEYKSGE
+974 NTFTVEYKSGE

-1009 HSLQGSGYKAVIIVI
+1009 HSLQGSGYRAVIIVI

>member
-32 SELPHLTGNPDLFDH
+32 SELPHLTGNPDLFDR

-93 IPKSEEQ
+93 VPKSEEQ

-115 TLMASYP
+115 TLMAAYP

-133 NVDLSKLNGI
+133 DIDFSKLNGI

-193 QLMHNPYILTKIRG
+193 QLIQNPYILTKIRG

-243 ETYGHTWVTM
+243 ESYGHTWVTI

-304 YVFNKVTEMK
+304 YIFNKVTEMK
-314 NIEPI
+314 NIQPI
-319 AVTEDNIIDGLKEA
+319 DVTEDNINDGLKEA
-333 EDKQGFELTK
+333 EDKQGFELTE
-343 EQKEVVINSFKN
+343 EQRDVVINALKN
-355 NITIISGK
+355 NVTIISGK
-363 AGCVDCDTEFFNGTE
+363 AG
-378 WKKISE
+378 
-384 YKDGEKVLQYNE
+384 
-396 DGTAELVYPINY
+396 
-408 IKQKSD
+408 
-414 YLWHFS
+414 
-420 TKYGLDQCLSDKH
+420 
-433 NCYWVSQ
+433 
-440 KGKIYLTPFKEI
+440 
-452 KEKQERDGKGF
+452 
-463 DGRFLTAF
+463 
-471 RYSGKGIELT
+471 SGK
-481 NDQIRLMIAVFA
+481 
-493 DGSFYYETWSDETYT
+493 S
-508 RARFHIKK
+508 
-516 DRKKER
+516 
-522 LIELAK
+522 
-528 KCGYEYSTSPSV
+528 STV
-540 ADGYLDIYI
+540 
-549 RVPFRCKHFPSEWYN
+549 
-564 CTQEQLKII
+564 
-573 ADEVV
+573 
-578 HWDCNYNKK
+578 
-587 NQFSTTCK
+587 
-595 EDADF
+595 
-600 IQFVFSSIG
+600 
-609 IRATITEQD
+609 
-618 RRGKKHFTDGKE
+618 
-630 YERKTIDYVVSWT
+630 
-643 NRTLV
+643 
-648 GMCADSRPDHS
+648 
-659 KTQIQQYKTKDGYEY
+659 
-674 CFTVPS
+674 
-680 HLLVLRRNKKIFI
+680 
-693 TGNCGK
+693 
-699 TASIRSILTI
+699 RSILTI

-744 LGCQGANKFKYNKD
+744 LGCQGANKFKYSKD

-783 QAIKSQTKLIICGD
+783 QAIKPQTKLIICGD

-810 NDLLGMGEYLNCYE
+810 NDLLDMREYLNSYE

-837 TSDANVIRSGNNPID
+837 TSDANVIRAGSNPID

-872 DRDVLNKLAIKAY
+872 DREVLNKLAIKAY

-891 YGVDDVLIG
+891 YGVDDTLIG

-907 VNSTG
+907 INSTG

-958 VGYITDISV
+958 VGYITDISTTT
-967 IMRDGQK
+967 RDGQK

>member
-32 SELPHLTGNPDLFDH
+32 SELPHLTGNPDLFDR

-93 IPKSEEQ
+93 VPKSEEQ

-133 NVDLSKLNGI
+133 DIDFSKLNGI

-193 QLMHNPYILTKIRG
+193 QLIQNPYILTKIRG

-243 ETYGHTWVTM
+243 ESYGHTWVTI

-304 YVFNKVTEMK
+304 YIFNKVTEMK
-314 NIEPI
+314 NIQPI
-319 AVTEDNIIDGLKEA
+319 DVTEDNINDGLKEA
-333 EDKQGFELTK
+333 EDKQGFELTE
-343 EQKEVVINSFKN
+343 EQRDVVINALKN
-355 NITIISGK
+355 NVTIISGK
-363 AGCVDCDTEFFNGTE
+363 AG
-378 WKKISE
+378 
-384 YKDGEKVLQYNE
+384 
-396 DGTAELVYPINY
+396 
-408 IKQKSD
+408 
-414 YLWHFS
+414 
-420 TKYGLDQCLSDKH
+420 
-433 NCYWVSQ
+433 
-440 KGKIYLTPFKEI
+440 
-452 KEKQERDGKGF
+452 
-463 DGRFLTAF
+463 
-471 RYSGKGIELT
+471 SGK
-481 NDQIRLMIAVFA
+481 
-493 DGSFYYETWSDETYT
+493 S
-508 RARFHIKK
+508 
-516 DRKKER
+516 
-522 LIELAK
+522 
-528 KCGYEYSTSPSV
+528 STV
-540 ADGYLDIYI
+540 
-549 RVPFRCKHFPSEWYN
+549 
-564 CTQEQLKII
+564 
-573 ADEVV
+573 
-578 HWDCNYNKK
+578 
-587 NQFSTTCK
+587 
-595 EDADF
+595 
-600 IQFVFSSIG
+600 
-609 IRATITEQD
+609 
-618 RRGKKHFTDGKE
+618 
-630 YERKTIDYVVSWT
+630 
-643 NRTLV
+643 
-648 GMCADSRPDHS
+648 
-659 KTQIQQYKTKDGYEY
+659 
-674 CFTVPS
+674 
-680 HLLVLRRNKKIFI
+680 
-693 TGNCGK
+693 
-699 TASIRSILTI
+699 RSILTI

-730 RESTGFPATTIHRM
+730 RESTGFPAATIHRM
-744 LGCQGANKFKYNKD
+744 LGCQGANKFKYSKD

-783 QAIKSQTKLIICGD
+783 QAIKPQTKLIICGD

-810 NDLLGMGEYLNCYE
+810 NDLLDMREYLNSYE

-837 TSDANVIRSGNNPID
+837 TSDANVIRAGSNPID

-872 DRDVLNKLAIKAY
+872 DREVLNKLAIKAY

-891 YGVDDVLIG
+891 YGVDDTLIG

-907 VNSTG
+907 INSTG

-958 VGYITDISV
+958 VGYITDISTTT
-967 IMRDGQK
+967 RDGQK

>member
-32 SELPHLTGNPDLFDH
+32 SELPHLTGNPDLFDR

-93 IPKSEEQ
+93 VPKSEEQ

-115 TLMASYP
+115 TLMGAYP

-133 NVDLSKLNGI
+133 NIDLSKLNGI
-143 GETTYGIIKKK
+143 GETTYSIIKRK

-180 LEKWEANPVLLKK
+180 LEKWESNPVLLKK
-193 QLMHNPYILTKIRG
+193 QLIQNPYILTRIKG
-207 FGFKKVDTLALKINP
+207 FGFKKVDVLALKINP
-222 ESKCSKERLEAYIV
+222 ESKCSNERLEAYIV
-236 YYLQEVG
+236 YYLQEIG
-243 ETYGHTWVTM
+243 ESYGHTWVTI

-304 YVFNKVTEMK
+304 YIFNKVTDMK
-314 NIEPI
+314 GVEPI
-319 AVTEDNIIDGLKEA
+319 AVTEDNINDGLKEA
-333 EDKQGFELTK
+333 EDKQGFSLTD
-343 EQKEVVINSFKN
+343 EQKDAVINSFKN

-363 AGCVDCDTEFFNGTE
+363 AGT
-378 WKKISE
+378 
-384 YKDGEKVLQYNE
+384 
-396 DGTAELVYPINY
+396 
-408 IKQKSD
+408 
-414 YLWHFS
+414 
-420 TKYGLDQCLSDKH
+420 
-433 NCYWVSQ
+433 
-440 KGKIYLTPFKEI
+440 
-452 KEKQERDGKGF
+452 
-463 DGRFLTAF
+463 
-471 RYSGKGIELT
+471 
-481 NDQIRLMIAVFA
+481 
-493 DGSFYYETWSDETYT
+493 
-508 RARFHIKK
+508 
-516 DRKKER
+516 
-522 LIELAK
+522 
-528 KCGYEYSTSPSV
+528 
-540 ADGYLDIYI
+540 
-549 RVPFRCKHFPSEWYN
+549 
-564 CTQEQLKII
+564 
-573 ADEVV
+573 
-578 HWDCNYNKK
+578 
-587 NQFSTTCK
+587 
-595 EDADF
+595 
-600 IQFVFSSIG
+600 
-609 IRATITEQD
+609 
-618 RRGKKHFTDGKE
+618 
-630 YERKTIDYVVSWT
+630 
-643 NRTLV
+643 
-648 GMCADSRPDHS
+648 
-659 KTQIQQYKTKDGYEY
+659 
-674 CFTVPS
+674 
-680 HLLVLRRNKKIFI
+680 
-693 TGNCGK
+693 GK
-699 TASIRSILTI
+699 TSVVRSILTI
-709 YSKAGYQ
+709 YSKANYQ

-837 TSDANVIRSGNNPID
+837 TSDANVIRSGNNPIN

-891 YGVDDVLIG
+891 YGVDDTLIG

-919 ELLLPDETRMIT
+919 ELLLPNETRMIT

-967 IMRDGQK
+967 TMRDSQK

-986 DTKTIEYEQ
+986 DIKTIEYEQ

>member
-47 TITYSGVLS
+47 TVTYSGVLS

-115 TLMASYP
+115 TLMAVYP

-133 NVDLSKLNGI
+133 DIDLSKLNGI

-193 QLMHNPYILTKIRG
+193 QLMQNPYILTKIRG

-222 ESKCSKERLEAYIV
+222 ESKCSRERLEAYIV

-243 ETYGHTWVTM
+243 ESYGHTWVTI

-285 LEIGEGNKIGLKR
+285 LEVGEGNKIGLKR

-304 YVFNKVTEMK
+304 YIFNKVTEMK

-319 AVTEDNIIDGLKEA
+319 AVTEDNINDGLKEA
-333 EDKQGFELTK
+333 EDKQGFVLTE
-343 EQKEVVINSFKN
+343 EQRDVVINSFKN

-363 AGCVDCDTEFFNGTE
+363 AG
-378 WKKISE
+378 
-384 YKDGEKVLQYNE
+384 
-396 DGTAELVYPINY
+396 
-408 IKQKSD
+408 
-414 YLWHFS
+414 
-420 TKYGLDQCLSDKH
+420 
-433 NCYWVSQ
+433 
-440 KGKIYLTPFKEI
+440 
-452 KEKQERDGKGF
+452 
-463 DGRFLTAF
+463 
-471 RYSGKGIELT
+471 
-481 NDQIRLMIAVFA
+481 
-493 DGSFYYETWSDETYT
+493 
-508 RARFHIKK
+508 
-516 DRKKER
+516 
-522 LIELAK
+522 
-528 KCGYEYSTSPSV
+528 
-540 ADGYLDIYI
+540 
-549 RVPFRCKHFPSEWYN
+549 
-564 CTQEQLKII
+564 
-573 ADEVV
+573 
-578 HWDCNYNKK
+578 
-587 NQFSTTCK
+587 
-595 EDADF
+595 
-600 IQFVFSSIG
+600 
-609 IRATITEQD
+609 
-618 RRGKKHFTDGKE
+618 
-630 YERKTIDYVVSWT
+630 
-643 NRTLV
+643 
-648 GMCADSRPDHS
+648 
-659 KTQIQQYKTKDGYEY
+659 
-674 CFTVPS
+674 
-680 HLLVLRRNKKIFI
+680 
-693 TGNCGK
+693 CGK

-744 LGCQGANKFKYNKD
+744 LGCQGTNKFKYNKD

-783 QAIKSQTKLIICGD
+783 QAIKPQTKLIICGD

-810 NDLLGMGEYLNCYE
+810 NDLLDMREYLNSYE

-837 TSDANVIRSGNNPID
+837 TSDANVIRSGSNPID

-907 VNSTG
+907 VNCTG
-912 RINEAIQ
+912 RINETIQ
-919 ELLLPDETRMIT
+919 ELLLPDETLMIT

-958 VGYITDISV
+958 VGYITDISTT
-967 IMRDGQK
+967 MRDGQK
-974 LNTFTVEYKSGE
+974 MNTFTVEYKSGE

>member
-32 SELPHLTGNPDLFDH
+32 SELPHLTGNPDLFDR

-93 IPKSEEQ
+93 VPKSEEQ

-115 TLMASYP
+115 TLMSAYP
-122 NIVEDIMDGKD
+122 NIVEDIMDSKD

-180 LEKWEANPVLLKK
+180 LEKWESNPVLLKK
-193 QLMHNPYILTKIRG
+193 QLIQNPYILTRIKG
-207 FGFKKVDTLALKINP
+207 FGFKKVDVLALKINP
-222 ESKCSKERLEAYIV
+222 ESKCSNERLEAYIV

-243 ETYGHTWVTM
+243 ETYGHTWVTI

-259 VRDNVI
+259 LRDNVI

-304 YVFNKVTEMK
+304 YIFNKVTDMK
-314 NIEPI
+314 DVEPI
-319 AVTEDNIIDGLKEA
+319 AITENDINDGLKEA
-333 EDKQGFELTK
+333 EDKQGFSLTD
-343 EQKEVVINSFKN
+343 EQKDAVINSFKN

-363 AGCVDCDTEFFNGTE
+363 AGT
-378 WKKISE
+378 
-384 YKDGEKVLQYNE
+384 
-396 DGTAELVYPINY
+396 
-408 IKQKSD
+408 
-414 YLWHFS
+414 
-420 TKYGLDQCLSDKH
+420 
-433 NCYWVSQ
+433 
-440 KGKIYLTPFKEI
+440 
-452 KEKQERDGKGF
+452 
-463 DGRFLTAF
+463 
-471 RYSGKGIELT
+471 
-481 NDQIRLMIAVFA
+481 
-493 DGSFYYETWSDETYT
+493 
-508 RARFHIKK
+508 
-516 DRKKER
+516 
-522 LIELAK
+522 
-528 KCGYEYSTSPSV
+528 
-540 ADGYLDIYI
+540 
-549 RVPFRCKHFPSEWYN
+549 
-564 CTQEQLKII
+564 
-573 ADEVV
+573 
-578 HWDCNYNKK
+578 
-587 NQFSTTCK
+587 
-595 EDADF
+595 
-600 IQFVFSSIG
+600 
-609 IRATITEQD
+609 
-618 RRGKKHFTDGKE
+618 
-630 YERKTIDYVVSWT
+630 
-643 NRTLV
+643 
-648 GMCADSRPDHS
+648 
-659 KTQIQQYKTKDGYEY
+659 
-674 CFTVPS
+674 
-680 HLLVLRRNKKIFI
+680 
-693 TGNCGK
+693 GK
-699 TASIRSILTI
+699 TSVVRSILTI
-709 YSKAGYQ
+709 YSKANYQ

-810 NDLLGMGEYLNCYE
+810 NDLLGMGEYLNGYE

-837 TSDANVIRSGNNPID
+837 TSDANVIRSGNNPIN

-891 YGVDDVLIG
+891 YGVDDTLIG

-919 ELLLPDETRMIT
+919 ELLLPDETRMIA

-943 IQKVNNYEKNVFNGD
+943 IQKINNYEKNVFNGD
-958 VGYITDISV
+958 VGYITDISTT
-967 IMRDGQK
+967 MRDGQK

>member
-47 TITYSGVLS
+47 TVTYSGILS

-115 TLMASYP
+115 TLMAVYP
-122 NIVEDIMDGKD
+122 NIVEDVMDGKD
-133 NVDLSKLNGI
+133 DVDLSKLNGI

-193 QLMHNPYILTKIRG
+193 QLIQNPYILTKIRG

-243 ETYGHTWVTM
+243 ESYGHTWVTI

-285 LEIGEGNKIGLKR
+285 FEIGEGNKIGLKR

-304 YVFNKVTEMK
+304 YIFNKVMDMK
-314 NIEPI
+314 DIEPI
-319 AVTEDNIIDGLKEA
+319 AVTEDNINDGLKEA
-333 EDKQGFELTK
+333 EDKQGFELTE
-343 EQKEVVINSFKN
+343 EQRDVVINSFKN

-363 AGCVDCDTEFFNGTE
+363 AGC
-378 WKKISE
+378 
-384 YKDGEKVLQYNE
+384 
-396 DGTAELVYPINY
+396 
-408 IKQKSD
+408 
-414 YLWHFS
+414 
-420 TKYGLDQCLSDKH
+420 
-433 NCYWVSQ
+433 
-440 KGKIYLTPFKEI
+440 
-452 KEKQERDGKGF
+452 
-463 DGRFLTAF
+463 
-471 RYSGKGIELT
+471 
-481 NDQIRLMIAVFA
+481 
-493 DGSFYYETWSDETYT
+493 
-508 RARFHIKK
+508 
-516 DRKKER
+516 
-522 LIELAK
+522 
-528 KCGYEYSTSPSV
+528 
-540 ADGYLDIYI
+540 
-549 RVPFRCKHFPSEWYN
+549 
-564 CTQEQLKII
+564 
-573 ADEVV
+573 
-578 HWDCNYNKK
+578 
-587 NQFSTTCK
+587 
-595 EDADF
+595 
-600 IQFVFSSIG
+600 
-609 IRATITEQD
+609 
-618 RRGKKHFTDGKE
+618 
-630 YERKTIDYVVSWT
+630 
-643 NRTLV
+643 
-648 GMCADSRPDHS
+648 
-659 KTQIQQYKTKDGYEY
+659 
-674 CFTVPS
+674 
-680 HLLVLRRNKKIFI
+680 
-693 TGNCGK
+693 GK

-709 YSKAGYQ
+709 YSKVGYQ

-810 NDLLGMGEYLNCYE
+810 NDLLDMREYLNSYE

-837 TSDANVIRSGNNPID
+837 TSDANVIRSGSNPID

-891 YGVDDVLIG
+891 YGVDDTLIG

-931 YGTRRYKLGAKV
+931 YGTRKYKLGAKV

-958 VGYITDISV
+958 VGYITDISTT
-967 IMRDGQK
+967 MRDGQK
-974 LNTFTVEYKSGE
+974 MNTFIVEYKSGE

>member
-32 SELPHLTGNPDLFDH
+32 SELPHLTGNPDLFDR

-93 IPKSEEQ
+93 VPKSEEQ

-115 TLMASYP
+115 TLMSAYP

-180 LEKWEANPVLLKK
+180 LEKWESNPVLLKK
-193 QLMHNPYILTKIRG
+193 QLIQNPYILTRIKG
-207 FGFKKVDTLALKINP
+207 FGFKKVDVLALKINP
-222 ESKCSKERLEAYIV
+222 ESKCSNERLEAYIV
-236 YYLQEVG
+236 YYLQEIG
-243 ETYGHTWVTM
+243 ETYGHTWVTI

-304 YVFNKVTEMK
+304 YIFNKVTDMK

-319 AVTEDNIIDGLKEA
+319 VVTENDINDGLKEA
-333 EDKQGFELTK
+333 EDKQGFELTE
-343 EQKEVVINSFKN
+343 EQRDAVINSFKN

-363 AGCVDCDTEFFNGTE
+363 AGT
-378 WKKISE
+378 
-384 YKDGEKVLQYNE
+384 
-396 DGTAELVYPINY
+396 
-408 IKQKSD
+408 
-414 YLWHFS
+414 
-420 TKYGLDQCLSDKH
+420 
-433 NCYWVSQ
+433 
-440 KGKIYLTPFKEI
+440 
-452 KEKQERDGKGF
+452 
-463 DGRFLTAF
+463 
-471 RYSGKGIELT
+471 
-481 NDQIRLMIAVFA
+481 
-493 DGSFYYETWSDETYT
+493 
-508 RARFHIKK
+508 
-516 DRKKER
+516 
-522 LIELAK
+522 
-528 KCGYEYSTSPSV
+528 
-540 ADGYLDIYI
+540 
-549 RVPFRCKHFPSEWYN
+549 
-564 CTQEQLKII
+564 
-573 ADEVV
+573 
-578 HWDCNYNKK
+578 
-587 NQFSTTCK
+587 
-595 EDADF
+595 
-600 IQFVFSSIG
+600 
-609 IRATITEQD
+609 
-618 RRGKKHFTDGKE
+618 
-630 YERKTIDYVVSWT
+630 
-643 NRTLV
+643 
-648 GMCADSRPDHS
+648 
-659 KTQIQQYKTKDGYEY
+659 
-674 CFTVPS
+674 
-680 HLLVLRRNKKIFI
+680 
-693 TGNCGK
+693 GK
-699 TASIRSILTI
+699 TSVVRSILTI
-709 YSKAGYQ
+709 YSKANYQ

-810 NDLLGMGEYLNCYE
+810 NDLLGMGEYLNGYE

-837 TSDANVIRSGNNPID
+837 TSDANVIRSGNNPIN

-891 YGVDDVLIG
+891 YGVDDTLIG

-958 VGYITDISV
+958 VGYITDISTT
-967 IMRDGQK
+967 MRDGQK

>member
-47 TITYSGVLS
+47 TVTYSGVLS

-115 TLMASYP
+115 TLMAAYP

-133 NVDLSKLNGI
+133 DVDLSKLNGI

-193 QLMHNPYILTKIRG
+193 QLIQNPYILTKIRG

-243 ETYGHTWVTM
+243 DSYGHTWVAI

-304 YVFNKVTEMK
+304 YIFNKVMDMK
-314 NIEPI
+314 NVEPI

-363 AGCVDCDTEFFNGTE
+363 AGC
-378 WKKISE
+378 
-384 YKDGEKVLQYNE
+384 
-396 DGTAELVYPINY
+396 
-408 IKQKSD
+408 
-414 YLWHFS
+414 
-420 TKYGLDQCLSDKH
+420 
-433 NCYWVSQ
+433 
-440 KGKIYLTPFKEI
+440 
-452 KEKQERDGKGF
+452 
-463 DGRFLTAF
+463 
-471 RYSGKGIELT
+471 
-481 NDQIRLMIAVFA
+481 
-493 DGSFYYETWSDETYT
+493 
-508 RARFHIKK
+508 
-516 DRKKER
+516 
-522 LIELAK
+522 
-528 KCGYEYSTSPSV
+528 
-540 ADGYLDIYI
+540 
-549 RVPFRCKHFPSEWYN
+549 
-564 CTQEQLKII
+564 
-573 ADEVV
+573 
-578 HWDCNYNKK
+578 
-587 NQFSTTCK
+587 
-595 EDADF
+595 
-600 IQFVFSSIG
+600 
-609 IRATITEQD
+609 
-618 RRGKKHFTDGKE
+618 
-630 YERKTIDYVVSWT
+630 
-643 NRTLV
+643 
-648 GMCADSRPDHS
+648 
-659 KTQIQQYKTKDGYEY
+659 
-674 CFTVPS
+674 
-680 HLLVLRRNKKIFI
+680 
-693 TGNCGK
+693 GK

-730 RESTGFPATTIHRM
+730 RESTGFTATTIHRM
-744 LGCQGANKFKYNKD
+744 LGCQGTNKFRYNKD

-783 QAIKSQTKLIICGD
+783 QAIKAQTKLIICGD

-837 TSDANVIRSGNNPID
+837 TSDANVIRSGSNPID

-891 YGVDDVLIG
+891 YGVDDTLIG

-907 VNSTG
+907 INSTG

-919 ELLLPDETRMIT
+919 ELLLPDETRMIV

-958 VGYITDISV
+958 IGYITDVSTTI
-967 IMRDGQK
+967 RDGQK
-974 LNTFTVEYKSGE
+974 MNTFTVEYKSGE
-986 DTKTIEYEQ
+986 GTKTIEYEQ
-995 GEIDQIDLAYAMTI
+995 GEVDQIDLAYAMTI

-1046 KCLLLAEPYAFK
+1046 KCLVLAEPYAFK

-1064 KTAKRQTWFENFIPF
+1064 KTSKRQTWFENFIPF

>member
-32 SELPHLTGNPDLFDH
+32 SELPHLTGNPDLFDR

-71 AKPVYNKKYSNWQ
+71 AKPVYNKKYNNWQ

-115 TLMASYP
+115 TLMAAYP

-133 NVDLSKLNGI
+133 DVDLSKLNGI

-193 QLMHNPYILTKIRG
+193 QLIQNPYILTKIRG

-222 ESKCSKERLEAYIV
+222 ESKCSRERLEAYIV

-298 YYNVEE
+298 YYKVEE
-304 YVFNKVTEMK
+304 YIFNKVTEMK

-319 AVTEDNIIDGLKEA
+319 TVTEDNIKDGLKEA
-333 EDKQGFELTK
+333 EDKQGFELTE
-343 EQKEVVINSFKN
+343 EQRDVVINALKN
-355 NITIISGK
+355 NVTIISGK
-363 AGCVDCDTEFFNGTE
+363 AG
-378 WKKISE
+378 
-384 YKDGEKVLQYNE
+384 
-396 DGTAELVYPINY
+396 
-408 IKQKSD
+408 
-414 YLWHFS
+414 
-420 TKYGLDQCLSDKH
+420 
-433 NCYWVSQ
+433 
-440 KGKIYLTPFKEI
+440 
-452 KEKQERDGKGF
+452 
-463 DGRFLTAF
+463 
-471 RYSGKGIELT
+471 SGK
-481 NDQIRLMIAVFA
+481 
-493 DGSFYYETWSDETYT
+493 S
-508 RARFHIKK
+508 
-516 DRKKER
+516 
-522 LIELAK
+522 
-528 KCGYEYSTSPSV
+528 STV
-540 ADGYLDIYI
+540 
-549 RVPFRCKHFPSEWYN
+549 
-564 CTQEQLKII
+564 
-573 ADEVV
+573 
-578 HWDCNYNKK
+578 
-587 NQFSTTCK
+587 
-595 EDADF
+595 
-600 IQFVFSSIG
+600 
-609 IRATITEQD
+609 
-618 RRGKKHFTDGKE
+618 
-630 YERKTIDYVVSWT
+630 
-643 NRTLV
+643 
-648 GMCADSRPDHS
+648 
-659 KTQIQQYKTKDGYEY
+659 
-674 CFTVPS
+674 
-680 HLLVLRRNKKIFI
+680 
-693 TGNCGK
+693 
-699 TASIRSILTI
+699 RSILTI

-783 QAIKSQTKLIICGD
+783 QAIKPQTKLIICGD

-810 NDLLGMGEYLNCYE
+810 NDLLDMREYLNSYE

-837 TSDANVIRSGNNPID
+837 TSDANVIRAGGNPID

-907 VNSTG
+907 INSTG
-912 RINEAIQ
+912 HINEAIQ

-958 VGYITDISV
+958 VGYITDIST
-967 IMRDGQK
+967 ITRDGQK

>member
-32 SELPHLTGNPDLFDH
+32 SELPHLTGNPDLFDR

-133 NVDLSKLNGI
+133 DIDFSKLNGI

-193 QLMHNPYILTKIRG
+193 QLIQNPYILTKIRG

-243 ETYGHTWVTM
+243 ESYGHTWVTI

-304 YVFNKVTEMK
+304 YIFNKVTEMK
-314 NIEPI
+314 NIQPI
-319 AVTEDNIIDGLKEA
+319 DVTEDNINDGLKEA
-333 EDKQGFELTK
+333 EDKQGFELTE
-343 EQKEVVINSFKN
+343 EQRDVVINALKN
-355 NITIISGK
+355 NVTIISGK
-363 AGCVDCDTEFFNGTE
+363 AG
-378 WKKISE
+378 
-384 YKDGEKVLQYNE
+384 
-396 DGTAELVYPINY
+396 
-408 IKQKSD
+408 
-414 YLWHFS
+414 
-420 TKYGLDQCLSDKH
+420 
-433 NCYWVSQ
+433 
-440 KGKIYLTPFKEI
+440 
-452 KEKQERDGKGF
+452 
-463 DGRFLTAF
+463 
-471 RYSGKGIELT
+471 SGK
-481 NDQIRLMIAVFA
+481 
-493 DGSFYYETWSDETYT
+493 S
-508 RARFHIKK
+508 
-516 DRKKER
+516 
-522 LIELAK
+522 
-528 KCGYEYSTSPSV
+528 STV
-540 ADGYLDIYI
+540 
-549 RVPFRCKHFPSEWYN
+549 
-564 CTQEQLKII
+564 
-573 ADEVV
+573 
-578 HWDCNYNKK
+578 
-587 NQFSTTCK
+587 
-595 EDADF
+595 
-600 IQFVFSSIG
+600 
-609 IRATITEQD
+609 
-618 RRGKKHFTDGKE
+618 
-630 YERKTIDYVVSWT
+630 
-643 NRTLV
+643 
-648 GMCADSRPDHS
+648 
-659 KTQIQQYKTKDGYEY
+659 
-674 CFTVPS
+674 
-680 HLLVLRRNKKIFI
+680 
-693 TGNCGK
+693 
-699 TASIRSILTI
+699 RSILTI

-744 LGCQGANKFKYNKD
+744 LGCQGANKFKYSKD

-783 QAIKSQTKLIICGD
+783 QAIKPQTKLIICGD

-810 NDLLGMGEYLNCYE
+810 NDLLDMREYLNSYE

-837 TSDANVIRSGNNPID
+837 TSDANVIRAGSNPID

-872 DRDVLNKLAIKAY
+872 DREVLNKLAIKAY

-891 YGVDDVLIG
+891 YGVDDTLIG

-907 VNSTG
+907 INSTG

-958 VGYITDISV
+958 VGYITDISTTT
-967 IMRDGQK
+967 RDGQK

>member
-32 SELPHLTGNPDLFDH
+32 SELPHLTGNPDLFDR

-93 IPKSEEQ
+93 VPKSEEQ

-115 TLMASYP
+115 TLMSAYP

-133 NVDLSKLNGI
+133 NVNLSKLNGI

-180 LEKWEANPVLLKK
+180 LEKWESNPVLLKK
-193 QLMHNPYILTKIRG
+193 QLIQNPYILTRIKG
-207 FGFKKVDTLALKINP
+207 FGFKKVDVLALKINP
-222 ESKCSKERLEAYIV
+222 KSKCSNERLEAYIV
-236 YYLQEVG
+236 YYLQEIG
-243 ETYGHTWVTM
+243 ETYGHTWITI

-304 YVFNKVTEMK
+304 YIFNKVTDMK
-314 NIEPI
+314 DVEPI
-319 AVTEDNIIDGLKEA
+319 AITENDINNGLKEA
-333 EDKQGFELTK
+333 EDKQGFSLTD
-343 EQKEVVINSFKN
+343 EQKDAVINSFKN

-363 AGCVDCDTEFFNGTE
+363 AGT
-378 WKKISE
+378 
-384 YKDGEKVLQYNE
+384 
-396 DGTAELVYPINY
+396 
-408 IKQKSD
+408 
-414 YLWHFS
+414 
-420 TKYGLDQCLSDKH
+420 
-433 NCYWVSQ
+433 
-440 KGKIYLTPFKEI
+440 
-452 KEKQERDGKGF
+452 
-463 DGRFLTAF
+463 
-471 RYSGKGIELT
+471 
-481 NDQIRLMIAVFA
+481 
-493 DGSFYYETWSDETYT
+493 
-508 RARFHIKK
+508 
-516 DRKKER
+516 
-522 LIELAK
+522 
-528 KCGYEYSTSPSV
+528 
-540 ADGYLDIYI
+540 
-549 RVPFRCKHFPSEWYN
+549 
-564 CTQEQLKII
+564 
-573 ADEVV
+573 
-578 HWDCNYNKK
+578 
-587 NQFSTTCK
+587 
-595 EDADF
+595 
-600 IQFVFSSIG
+600 
-609 IRATITEQD
+609 
-618 RRGKKHFTDGKE
+618 
-630 YERKTIDYVVSWT
+630 
-643 NRTLV
+643 
-648 GMCADSRPDHS
+648 
-659 KTQIQQYKTKDGYEY
+659 
-674 CFTVPS
+674 
-680 HLLVLRRNKKIFI
+680 
-693 TGNCGK
+693 GK
-699 TASIRSILTI
+699 TSVVRSILTI
-709 YSKAGYQ
+709 YSKANYQ

-810 NDLLGMGEYLNCYE
+810 NDLLGMGEYLNGYE

-837 TSDANVIRSGNNPID
+837 TSDANVIRSGNNPIN

-891 YGVDDVLIG
+891 YGVDDTLIG

-919 ELLLPDETRMIT
+919 ELLLPDETRMIA

-943 IQKVNNYEKNVFNGD
+943 IQRVNNYEKNVFNGD
-958 VGYITDISV
+958 VGYITDISTT
-967 IMRDGQK
+967 MRDGQK

>member
-47 TITYSGVLS
+47 TVTYSGVLS

-93 IPKSEEQ
+93 VPKSEEQ

-122 NIVEDIMDGKD
+122 NIVEEIMDGKD
-133 NVDLSKLNGI
+133 DVDLSKLNGI

-193 QLMHNPYILTKIRG
+193 QLIQNPYILTKIRG

-243 ETYGHTWVTM
+243 ETYGHTWVTI

-265 ECIDLF
+265 ECVDLF

-285 LEIGEGNKIGLKR
+285 LEVGEGNKIGLKR

-304 YVFNKVTEMK
+304 YIFNKVTEMK

-319 AVTEDNIIDGLKEA
+319 AVTEDNINDGLKEA
-333 EDKQGFELTK
+333 EDKQGFTLTE
-343 EQKEVVINSFKN
+343 EQREIVINSFKN

-363 AGCVDCDTEFFNGTE
+363 AG
-378 WKKISE
+378 
-384 YKDGEKVLQYNE
+384 
-396 DGTAELVYPINY
+396 
-408 IKQKSD
+408 
-414 YLWHFS
+414 
-420 TKYGLDQCLSDKH
+420 
-433 NCYWVSQ
+433 
-440 KGKIYLTPFKEI
+440 
-452 KEKQERDGKGF
+452 
-463 DGRFLTAF
+463 
-471 RYSGKGIELT
+471 
-481 NDQIRLMIAVFA
+481 
-493 DGSFYYETWSDETYT
+493 
-508 RARFHIKK
+508 
-516 DRKKER
+516 
-522 LIELAK
+522 
-528 KCGYEYSTSPSV
+528 
-540 ADGYLDIYI
+540 
-549 RVPFRCKHFPSEWYN
+549 
-564 CTQEQLKII
+564 
-573 ADEVV
+573 
-578 HWDCNYNKK
+578 
-587 NQFSTTCK
+587 
-595 EDADF
+595 
-600 IQFVFSSIG
+600 
-609 IRATITEQD
+609 
-618 RRGKKHFTDGKE
+618 
-630 YERKTIDYVVSWT
+630 
-643 NRTLV
+643 
-648 GMCADSRPDHS
+648 
-659 KTQIQQYKTKDGYEY
+659 
-674 CFTVPS
+674 
-680 HLLVLRRNKKIFI
+680 
-693 TGNCGK
+693 CGK

-730 RESTGFPATTIHRM
+730 RESTGFTATTIHRM
-744 LGCQGANKFKYNKD
+744 LGCQGTNKFRYNKD

-769 EGSMISADIFYLIF
+769 EGSMISADIFYLVF
-783 QAIKSQTKLIICGD
+783 QAIKAQTKLIICGD

-837 TSDANVIRSGNNPID
+837 TSDANVIRSGSNPID

-891 YGVDDVLIG
+891 YGVDDTLIG

-907 VNSTG
+907 INSTG

-919 ELLLPDETRMIT
+919 ELLLPDETRMIV

-958 VGYITDISV
+958 IGYITDVSTTI
-967 IMRDGQK
+967 RDGQK
-974 LNTFTVEYKSGE
+974 MNTFTVEYKSGE
-986 DTKTIEYEQ
+986 GTKTIEYEQ
-995 GEIDQIDLAYAMTI
+995 GEVDQIDLAYAMTI

-1046 KCLLLAEPYAFK
+1046 KCLVLAEPYAFK